1 MEANLVIEEVNKTF
15 KLEINSQNIT
25 VYDSYQLRG
34 YKNIEGAVQE
44 IVDFT
49 EDRNINSPL
58 RTRSKKSVVE
68 EWAAHNFLYILHI
81 ARTRTQHCDINLT
94 NPKFVSF
101 SYKIL
106 AFIYK
111 IFH

>member
-1 MEANLVIEEVNKTF
+1 MEANLVIEEIDKTF

-25 VYDSYQLRG
+25 VYDSWQLKDYAR
-34 YKNIEGAVQE
+34 IEGAVQE

-58 RTRSKKSVVE
+58 RTRSEKSVVE
-68 EWAAHNFLYILHI
+68 EWAAYNLLYDLHI
-81 ARTRTQHCDINLT
+81 ARTKTQNYDINLT

-101 SYKIL
+101 CYKIL